1 MFRPFSSLHIA
12 VILCLFAGPAFAG
25 DLEITIQGLRN
36 SSGEVSLAIFDK
48 PQEFPR
54 GAKIQDRDVA
64 AKAGDLTIVFKN
76 LKPGRY
82 ALAIHHDENTNQE
95 MDTNFIGLP
104 LEGYGFS
111 NNARVFFG
119 PPTFEAA
126 SFEMGSGN
134 QAINLRV
141 VY

>member
-1 MFRPFSSLHIA
+1 MRLVLLITA
-12 VILCLFAGPAFAG
+12 WLYILPAHAG

-36 SSGEVSLAIFDK
+36 SDGMMRLALFDK
-48 PQEFPR
+48 PKEFPR
-54 GAKIQDRDVA
+54 GQDMRDHDIA
-64 AKAGDLTIVFKN
+64 AKSGEISVIFKD
-76 LKPGRY
+76 LKPGLY
-82 ALAIHHDENTNQE
+82 ALAIHHDENANKS

-119 PPTFEAA
+119 PPRFDAA
-126 SFEMGSGN
+126 AFRISSGHSK
-134 QAINLRV
+134 ISLKV